1 MPGTRRKPGK
11 LGPYVEDFR
20 SRLLALGYTTESTRS
35 HLKAIGHLGRWLTAE
50 GLEVSQLS
58 EARAEAF
65 LAACRAEGRPSVA
78 GKRSFD
84 LLLDY
89 LRDEQ
94 VVGVED
100 PPPPSD
106 LEQLVQRYRDWLIL
120 DRGLAP
126 TTVLRYE
133 KLARRFLQ
141 ERAGSGNRLEVD
153 ALAGSDV
160 TTFLLAECARVSI
173 GTAKGR
179 VAELRSLLRFLY
191 LKGLTRLHLAVS
203 VPPVAG
209 WHDVGLPPSLP
220 ASDVQALLDS
230 CDRSNPTGV
239 RDFAIVMVLA
249 RLGLRSAEV
258 ARLELGDV
266 DWRAGEI
273 VVRGKGRR
281 ADRLPLTVE
290 VGAALAAYVAEGR
303 PRDDARQLFLTIRAP
318 RRPIRPD
325 LCSDVVRRACRRAG
339 LAPVGAHRLRHALAT
354 ELLGKG
360 ADLVEI
366 SQVLRHRDLATTAVY
381 AKVDL
386 GSLRQVA
393 SPWPGGQR

>member
-35 HLKAIGHLGRWLTAE
+35 HLKAIGHLGRWLT
-50 GLEVSQLS
+50 
-58 EARAEAF
+58 
-65 LAACRAEGRPSVA
+65 AEGRPSVA

-173 GTAKGR
+173 GTAKAR

-249 RLGLRSAEV
+249 R
-258 ARLELGDV
+258 
-266 DWRAGEI
+266 
-273 VVRGKGRR
+273 
-281 ADRLPLTVE
+281 
-290 VGAALAAYVAEGR
+290 
-303 PRDDARQLFLTIRAP
+303 
-318 RRPIRPD
+318 
-325 LCSDVVRRACRRAG
+325 
-339 LAPVGAHRLRHALAT
+339 
-354 ELLGKG
+354 
-360 ADLVEI
+360 
-366 SQVLRHRDLATTAVY
+366 
-381 AKVDL
+381 
-386 GSLRQVA
+386 
-393 SPWPGGQR
+393 